1 MPAILP
7 QLGASTQSLI
17 RGAYGVLMLATL
29 LQALPE
35 ARRFFLS
42 DRWGGYAKSQ
52 RDVDLIQNPVVMPL
66 LLAAWFAANI
76 ALVAGRATVW
86 AALVNFALCR
96 YFFIHMR
103 WKGVLRGMGAPGFM
117 SYW

>member
-17 RGAYGVLMLATL
+17 RGAYGVLMIATL

-35 ARRFFLS
+35 ARRFFVS
-42 DRWGGYAKSQ
+42 DRWRGYAKSQ
-52 RDVDLIQNPVVMPL
+52 PDVDLIQNPIVMPL
-66 LLAAWFAANI
+66 LLAAWFAANA
-76 ALVAGRATVW
+76 ALVAGWATPW
-86 AALVNFALCR
+86 AAMVNLVFCR

-103 WKGVLRGMGAPGFM
+103 WKGILRGMGAPGFM
-117 SYW
+117 S